1 MFYNYVKIAIRH
13 LWKNKLYSF
22 INIAGLAVALTC
34 VVLSILYYKYEH
46 SFDSFHKNNQHLY
59 RITTTYIDNKTGQI
73 QRGGGTAQVQGPAF
87 KEAIPEIL
95 DYARIY
101 GGDIMENVRSSGKA
115 FTVGAGFADPGL
127 FKILSFPLLHGDP
140 ATVLKEKY
148 SVVITEK
155 IARKFF
161 GTTNVIGKRLD
172 IEDNPD
178 SLFASFVITG
188 VAKDLPPNS
197 SIQFD
202 ILIPFSYLK
211 NVIGWED
218 GGWLNNYLPTFVVL
232 DPKADP
238 AAVQQKFM
246 AVHNTHAKD
255 QLEQGKKAGEFDKQ
269 TFYSLQP
276 VTDIHLSQEGGFVNS
291 SNVLYSYFLLGI
303 SLFILLMASINFINL
318 GIATSLKRAKEIG
331 VRKITGSSKR
341 QIIFQF
347 LIESTLVCI
356 AALFTAVFIAQIV
369 LPFFNQLADRQ
380 ILFSDLLNWRML
392 LYFVCLLIITV
403 SLAGL
408 YPAFILAKFR
418 PVEVLYHKVVLSG
431 RNLLGKS
438 LVVLQFAI
446 AVSLI
451 IGSVIYYRQM
461 SFIQTKDLGYNPYN
475 IIRVDVPDRRNMK
488 QVYSVF
494 RNELAKEPAITQI
507 SLETYNTGNKV
518 YLNDKTIEATYRLVD
533 KSYIPMLEIPIK
545 QGRNFSDEF
554 KTDKMNAAI
563 VNEAFVRMA
572 GLQNP
577 IGEQVRTRD
586 WYPREATIIGVVKD
600 YHRGSLKEIVR
611 PEIITVADESQGTI
625 LVKVGKQNQKQALAA
640 IEKTYRL
647 AVPASEFS
655 YTFWDELNAREYH
668 KERKWQQMV
677 NAATVLSVLI
687 CCLGL
692 FGLTHLSTHRRT
704 REIGIRKVL
713 GASVSCI
720 TTLIAK
726 DFIKLVLIAI
736 VIASPVAWYAMD
748 MWLQDYAYRT
758 QISWW
763 IFGLTGILA
772 IVIALVTISFQAI
785 RAAVANPV
793 KSLRSE

>member
-1 MFYNYVKIAIRH
+1 MIKNYFKIAIRH

-34 VVLSILYYKYEH
+34 VVLSILYYKHEH
-46 SFDSFHKNNQHLY
+46 SFDSFHKKNQHLY

-73 QRGGGTAQVQGPAF
+73 QRGAGTAQVHGPAF

-95 DYARIY
+95 NYARLY
-101 GGDIMENVRSSGKA
+101 GGDVMENVRSSDKA
-115 FTVGAGFADPGL
+115 FTIGAGFADHSF
-127 FKILSFPLLHGDP
+127 FKIFSFPLLYGDP
-140 ATVLKEKY
+140 ATVLKDKY

-155 IARKFF
+155 TARKFF
-161 GTTNVIGKRLD
+161 GTTDVVGKRLD

-178 SLFASFVITG
+178 SLFASFVVSG
-188 VAKDLPPNS
+188 VAKDLPSNS

-202 ILIPFSYLK
+202 ILIPFSYLQ
-211 NVIGWED
+211 IMWED

-232 DPKADP
+232 DPKANL
-238 AAVQQKFM
+238 ATVQQKFM
-246 AVHNTHAKD
+246 AIHNTHARE
-255 QLEQGKKAGEFDKQ
+255 QLEQGKKTGEFDKQ
-269 TFYSLQP
+269 AFYSLQP
-276 VTDIHLSQEGGFVNS
+276 VTDIHLSREGGFANS
-291 SNVLYSYFLLGI
+291 SNVLYSWFLLGI

-356 AALFTAVFIAQIV
+356 ASLFVAVFMTQIV

-380 ILFSDLLNWRML
+380 ILIADLLTWKL
-392 LYFVCLLIITV
+392 VLYFGCLLIITI

-418 PVEVLYHKVVLSG
+418 PVEVLYNKVVLSG

-475 IIRVDVPDRRNMK
+475 IIRVDVPFKRDMK

-494 RNELAKEPAITQI
+494 RNELAKEPAIEQI
-507 SLETYNTGNKV
+507 SLETYNKGNKV
-518 YLNDKTIEATYRLVD
+518 YLDDKTIEATYRLVD
-533 KSYIPMLEIPIK
+533 KSYIPMLGIPIK

-577 IGEQVRTRD
+577 IGEQVRTKD
-586 WYPREATIIGVVKD
+586 WYPRDATIIGVVKD

-625 LVKVGKQNQKQALAA
+625 LVKVDKQKQKQALAA
-640 IEKTYRL
+640 IERTYRM

-668 KERKWQQMV
+668 KERKWMQMV
-677 NAATVLSVLI
+677 NTATILSVLI

-692 FGLTHLSTHRRT
+692 FGLTHLSTNRRT

-713 GASVSCI
+713 GASVSSI

-726 DFIKLVLIAI
+726 DFIKLVLIAV
-736 VIASPVAWYAMD
+736 VIASPVAWYVMN

-763 IFGLTGILA
+763 IFVAAGISS
-772 IVIALVTISFQAI
+772 IVIAIVTISFQAI
-785 RAAVANPV
+785 KAAIANPV
-793 KSLRSE
+793 KSLRTE